1 MNVKRIEMTEIVGI
15 VGIVGLVGES
25 GGGHKLDA
33 EDFELRGGRQGQP
46 SSGAHPN

>member
-1 MNVKRIEMTEIVGI
+1 MNVKRIEMTEI

-25 GGGHKLDA
+25 GGGHKLAA